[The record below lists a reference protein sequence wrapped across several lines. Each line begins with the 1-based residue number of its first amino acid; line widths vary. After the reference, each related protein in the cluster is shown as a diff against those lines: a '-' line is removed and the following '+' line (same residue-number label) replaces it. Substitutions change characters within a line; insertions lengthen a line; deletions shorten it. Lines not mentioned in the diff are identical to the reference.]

1 MCDAYLYATTFPDLQ
16 DLLSFLLSIFS
27 HSTPVHVPPPVHV
40 HVPHTVLGT
49 QIPHTHI
56 PKLLALIIALMSE
69 LHIFLVLVQA
79 WELSVIVCMPTVL
92 TRSVYQ

>member
-27 HSTPVHVPPPVHV
+27 HSPP

-49 QIPHTHI
+49 QIPHTYI

-69 LHIFLVLVQA
+69 LHVFLVLVQA
-79 WELSVIVCMPTVL
+79 WESSVIVCMPTVL
-92 TRSVYQ
+92 TRPTDQ